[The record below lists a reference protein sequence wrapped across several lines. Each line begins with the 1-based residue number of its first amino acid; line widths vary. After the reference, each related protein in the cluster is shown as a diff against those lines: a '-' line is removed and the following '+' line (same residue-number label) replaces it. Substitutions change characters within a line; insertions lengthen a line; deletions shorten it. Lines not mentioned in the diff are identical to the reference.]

1 MKLERI
7 PVRGAVVATVV
18 TLVLGFLYFY
28 FALPA
33 INIHNIDAYIF
44 AGVLL
49 IIWCSLYA
57 MFSHSVKRTGPRTPK
72 DFFDVDENGDVIR
85 KPYKNK
91 EQRLAI
97 FSMKVPLAILW
108 WLSAS
113 LWACRFSER
122 SLTARC
128 SMQRPAILQRILPK
142 FPIIRSLCWTRTRHR
157 SWQTVSWANCRIWSA
172 SLR

>member
-1 MKLERI
+1 MKLERK
-7 PVRGAVVATVV
+7 PVSGAVVATVV

-72 DFFDVDENGDVIR
+72 DFFDVDENGDVLR
-85 KPYKNK
+85 LPYIYK
-91 EQRLAI
+91 EQWLEI
-97 FSMKVPLAILW
+97 FSM
-108 WLSAS
+108 
-113 LWACRFSER
+113 
-122 SLTARC
+122 
-128 SMQRPAILQRILPK
+128 
-142 FPIIRSLCWTRTRHR
+142 
-157 SWQTVSWANCRIWSA
+157 
-172 SLR
+172 